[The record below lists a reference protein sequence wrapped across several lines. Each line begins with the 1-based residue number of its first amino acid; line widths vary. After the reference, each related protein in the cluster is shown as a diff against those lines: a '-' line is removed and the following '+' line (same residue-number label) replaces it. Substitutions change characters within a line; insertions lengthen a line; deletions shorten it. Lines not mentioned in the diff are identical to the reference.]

1 MNGSFS
7 NKALAAHNKIMVT
20 KTVSNPRKECS
31 CGVNLPLE
39 PFGSCHSYLGVMT
52 PRFALGGDI
61 LQASLTI
68 APTARSGLR
77 ERTLSRHSVAT
88 ITEKNNWSENVP
100 NKAIDWKEDEE
111 PKITEVFNP
120 TNIPVA
126 GTLPTR
132 HSKSLDQLEMSMHAN
147 GVLNSSSLPRQ
158 ASISGYNP
166 SKQSN
171 HIKHHTNSITH
182 YKKPNLKPEELLK
195 NINEFREKYKNPGEP
210 SNKAFHFHNLVPNG
224 IDGHMSIKTPQN
236 TPNNNY
242 GTLTRVSV
250 QNRSKHNDFVHE
262 IKNKSQDNSRYYNSL
277 PKGAGL
283 SLPPRNSYPPIRM
296 KKTTLT
302 GGNNTIASIPRSN
315 SSHALRQN
323 NFASSTLPMRSL
335 EIARVRISDVKKM
348 LKLPNGH
355 IQNHR
360 SSSGNISSSSTDS
373 QEERRSPKA
382 RKHQRRLLS
391 STSVPFK
398 LELLEHDSSVG
409 FSESLPNLAPPPPEF
424 MSSPT
429 PLKKRNSSEST
440 SSLSDQSGWV
450 SSRSTR
456 PSSPETLRDDKILNG
471 EQLRQKLQKLVDE
484 QRLNKIGKANTLNG
498 HNGKMK
504 PDPIPPGYH
513 KKTSSV
519 TVK

>member
-1 MNGSFS
+1 M
-7 NKALAAHNKIMVT
+7 IT

-68 APTARSGLR
+68 TPAARSGLR
-77 ERTLSRHSVAT
+77 ERTLSRQSVAT
-88 ITEKNNWSENVP
+88 ITENKDANGWPEKETTKLSLWNENER
-100 NKAIDWKEDEE
+100 N
-111 PKITEVFNP
+111 KITELFAA
-120 TNIPVA
+120 TNISTS

-132 HSKSLDQLEMSMHAN
+132 HSKSLDQLEMSHAN
-147 GVLNSSSLPRQ
+147 GVINSSSLPRQ

-166 SKQSN
+166 ASQVR
-171 HIKHHTNSITH
+171 HHTHHSSKIPQF
-182 YKKPNLKPEELLK
+182 KKQNLQPEELLK
-195 NINEFREKYKNPGEP
+195 NINEFREKYKNPGDP
-210 SNKAFHFHNLVPNG
+210 NKKAFHFYNLVPNG
-224 IDGHMSIKTPQN
+224 IDGHMITSENN
-236 TPNNNY
+236 TPSNTY
-242 GTLTRVSV
+242 GTLSRVSS
-250 QNRSKHNDFVHE
+250 QNRSIQHNDFVHE
-262 IKNKSQDNSRYYNSL
+262 IKSNSQDNSRYYNSL

-283 SLPPRNSYPPIRM
+283 SLPPRNSYPPIRV

-302 GGNNTIASIPRSN
+302 GGNTTASIPRSN
-315 SSHALRQN
+315 SSHALRPN
-323 NFASSTLPMRSL
+323 HFNSSNMQMRSL

-355 IQNHR
+355 LSNR
-360 SSSGNISSSSTDS
+360 SSGNISSSSTDS
-373 QEERRSPKA
+373 QEEKRSPKV

-398 LELLEHDSSVG
+398 LELLDHDSSVG

-456 PSSPETLRDDKILNG
+456 ASSPETLKDDKILNG
-471 EQLRQKLQKLVDE
+471 EQLRMKLQKLVNDQQE
-484 QRLNKIGKANTLNG
+484 VKQNGKSNLVSNGLNKISGQKDVRN
-498 HNGKMK
+498 MS
-504 PDPIPPGYH
+504 DYH